1 VADGNR
7 HMPRSMPRST
17 THVHPLSSA
26 GQKGGGD
33 SCVSG
38 DPKRCGGEGR
48 DADAVE
54 AHRRAVARSNA
65 RYCGA
70 LGNFLNVLDI
80 VVTIVLIVSTAP
92 PTHAGSVSLPD
103 EDRRVIKTAAVHVQ
117 GIRLYYPSW
126 LPLMFLRL
134 WYGGM
139 ATTINHAWY
148 PSP

>member
-7 HMPRSMPRST
+7 HVPRSMPRST

-103 EDRRVIKTAAVHVQ
+103 EDRRVIKAAAVHVQ
-117 GIRLYYPSW
+117 GIRPYHPC
-126 LPLMFLRL
+126 
-134 WYGGM
+134 M
-139 ATTINHAWY
+139 AAADV
-148 PSP
+148 SSALA